1 MARRP
6 AVRAV
11 LLALSLLAVGMA
23 PLVDAAPKSRL
34 LVYTST
40 KDVII
45 GQLRDAFMRKYP
57 EIQLDY
63 YSAGAGKIMAKLAIE
78 RHAGRIMADVLWTSE
93 VPDFYQLKAEGLLER
108 YVSPEASAVISPVSD
123 PDGYFT
129 AARLSTIGICYDI
142 TRINNPP
149 RTWEDLLR
157 PEFRN
162 AFGIADPAI
171 SGTSMLSVSM
181 IVKNLGWDYIRKLR
195 ANGAKMGQ
203 GATQVVDDTAMGDLA
218 ACLAVDYIAI
228 NRILDGAP
236 LGFVYLDKVM
246 VIPSP
251 VAILKGTLNLKAARA
266 FVDFLL
272 SKGGQTIVAGGY
284 TLPSRQDVPVARG
297 VGLIPA
303 EEAVK
308 RAMCLDYIKLRSEK
322 EEIIDRFTT
331 IMTGK

>member
-1 MARRP
+1 MRRQP
-6 AVRAV
+6 AVRAA
-11 LLALSLLAVGMA
+11 LLALSLLAVGTA
-23 PLVDAAPKSRL
+23 PWADATPRHGL
-34 LVYTST
+34 MVYTST

-93 VPDFYQLKAEGLLER
+93 VPDFYQLKAEGLLEK
-108 YVSPEASAVISPVSD
+108 YISPEASAVISPVSD

-149 RTWEDLLR
+149 RTWEDLVK
-157 PEFRN
+157 PEFRD

-203 GATQVVDDTAMGDLA
+203 GATQVVDDTAVGDLA

-228 NRILDGAP
+228 NKILDGAP
-236 LGFVYLDKVM
+236 LGFVYLDKIM

-251 VAILKGTLNLKAARA
+251 VAILKGTPNSKAAKA

-272 SKGGQTIVAGGY
+272 SREGQTIVAGGY
-284 TLPSRQDVPVARG
+284 TLPSRRDVPVARG

-303 EEAVK
+303 EEAVR
-308 RAMCLDYIKLRSEK
+308 RAMSLDYIKLRSEK
-322 EEIIDRFTT
+322 EEIIDRFTA
-331 IMTGK
+331 IMTGR

>member
-322 EEIIDRFTT
+322 EEIIDRFTA

>member
-1 MARRP
+1 MTRRP
-6 AVRAV
+6 AVRAA

-23 PLVDAAPKSRL
+23 PGADAAPKSRL
-34 LVYTST
+34 AVYTST

-45 GQLRDAFMRKYP
+45 GQIRDAFMRKYP

-93 VPDFYQLKAEGLLER
+93 VPDFYQLKEEGLLER
-108 YVSPEASAVISPVSD
+108 YMSPEASAVISPVSD

-149 RTWEDLLR
+149 RTWEDLAR
-157 PEFRN
+157 SEFRD

-203 GATQVVDDTAMGDLA
+203 GATQVVDDTAVGDLA

-228 NRILDGAP
+228 NKILDGAP
-236 LGFVYLDKVM
+236 LGFVYLDKIM

-251 VAILKGTLNLKAARA
+251 VAILKGTPNLKAARA

-272 SKGGQTIVAGGY
+272 SKEGQTIVAGGY
-284 TLPSRQDVPVARG
+284 TLPSRRDVPVPRG
-297 VGLIPA
+297 VGLISA
-303 EEAVK
+303 EDAVK
-308 RAMCLDYIKLRSEK
+308 RAMSLDYIKLRSEK
-322 EEIIDRFTT
+322 EEIIDRFTA
-331 IMTGK
+331 IMTGR